1 MRGTFLLILGTFLAL
16 PLLGGCDTSS
26 EPDLDSLSTPIVG
39 GWIETGMESSLAI
52 MENNDAVC
60 SGTLVDAR
68 LVVTAGHCVYGVYSP
83 LQVFF
88 GVNAN
93 RPNSG
98 VLVDV
103 DSYTIHPDFNY
114 NTLNADIA
122 VMELAE
128 DAPVDPSPMLTSG
141 VFDNSWVGTPLRF
154 VGYGST
160 NWYGSGSG
168 RKRAVDIDVDAVDA
182 DTFSFYDN
190 THQTCYGDSG
200 GGAFAYH
207 DGEYQLI
214 GVTSY
219 GDYYCN
225 TYGVDT
231 RVDAYLTWVDGF
243 MGGGGNPGPGT
254 GIELV
259 PGVLDN
265 GTLAIDDTELYYFD
279 TTADYQYDVL
289 MYAPAD
295 ADLYTHPTDD
305 VDLGTY
311 TCRPYYIAGELEVCT
326 VSNPGAG
333 SYHALVHGVDAT
345 DYDILV
351 VEAPESC
358 RQGNNGQARHCRNN
372 CLCGYGMGSCRN
384 DYQCA
389 DGLVCAQD
397 VGADFGL
404 NPNADVC
411 VFP

>member
-1 MRGTFLLILGTFLAL
+1 MRGIPLFILGTVMVPMLLA
-16 PLLGGCDTSS
+16 GCETSS

-39 GWIETGMESSLAI
+39 GWIEPGMESSLAI
-52 MENNDAVC
+52 LEYGDPVC
-60 SGTLVDAR
+60 SGTLVDTR
-68 LVVTAGHCVYGVYSP
+68 LVVTAGHCVYGVSSP

-93 RPNSG
+93 RPNTG
-98 VLVDV
+98 QVVDV

-122 VMELAE
+122 VMELAT
-128 DAPVDPSPMLTSG
+128 DAPVTPSPMLPAG
-141 VFDNSWVGTPLRF
+141 VFDNSWVGQPLRF

-160 NWYGSGSG
+160 NWYGNGSG
-168 RKRAVDIDVDAVDA
+168 RKRAVDIDVDVVDA
-182 DTFSFYDN
+182 DTFTFNDN

-200 GGAFAYH
+200 GGAFADH
-207 DGEYQLI
+207 DGQYQLI

-219 GDYYCN
+219 GDYYCS

-231 RVDAYLTWVDGF
+231 RVDAYLTWIEGF
-243 MGGGGNPGPGT
+243 MGGGGGNPGT
-254 GIELV
+254 GTELI
-259 PGVLDN
+259 PGALDG
-265 GTLAIDDTELYYFD
+265 GTLALDDTALYYFD

-289 MYAPAD
+289 MAAPAD

-305 VDLGTY
+305 IDLGTY
-311 TCRPYYIAGELEVCT
+311 TCRPYYVAGELEVCT
-326 VSNPGAG
+326 ISGAGTG
-333 SYHALVHGVDAT
+333 SYHALVHGAEAT

-351 VEAPESC
+351 VEASESC
-358 RQGNNGQARHCRNN
+358 RQGNNGQPRHCRNN
-372 CLCGYGMGSCRN
+372 CPCGYGMGSCRN

-389 DGLVCAQD
+389 DGLVCASN

-404 NPNADVC
+404 NPNADIC